1 MSLKR
6 VGILTGGGDCSGLNA
21 VIRAVTRSA
30 IISYGAEVIGIEEG
44 FEGLIFNRYRKLTV
58 AETRDIL
65 PLGGTILGTTNKGDP
80 FEYRQFNKDGHL
92 TTQDYSQQ
100 SIENFK
106 RLDLDCLFVVGVD
119 GTLQLGYKF
128 FERGLPVI
136 GIPKT
141 IDNDLVGT
149 DYTFGYQ
156 TAVQVACDALDRLQ
170 TTGESHQR
178 VMILEVMGRDTGW
191 IALEAGISGGAH
203 VILIPEISYDL
214 EKVLEKIRLRQEGG
228 SPFSII
234 VVAEGAKE
242 TGKEAITSEA
252 ASTRLQG
259 VAQLGGVGNFMA
271 KQLSDRIDLEVRCT
285 VLGHTQRGG
294 TPLSFDRVLGTRLGI
309 QAVEAAAE
317 GKFGN
322 MVALQARDI
331 VLVPLKSLA
340 GIVRQV
346 PSDSQLI
353 HTAESIGISLGRQP
367 LASGTLDPMSRS
379 SICQQKINSA

>member
-30 IISYGAEVIGIEEG
+30 IIKYDAEVIGIEEG
-44 FEGLIFNRYRKLTV
+44 FEGLIFDRHRKLTI
-58 AETRDIL
+58 ADTKAIL

-80 FEYRQFNKDGHL
+80 FEYRQFEKDGSL
-92 TTQDYSQQ
+92 TTKDYSQQ
-100 SIENFK
+100 TIENFK
-106 RLDLDCLFVVGVD
+106 RLDLDCLFVVGGD

-128 FERGLPVI
+128 FLKGLPVI

-170 TTGESHQR
+170 TTGESHHR
-178 VMILEVMGRDTGW
+178 IMILEVMGREAGW
-191 IALEAGISGGAH
+191 IGLEAGIAGGAH
-203 VILIPEISYDL
+203 VILIPEIPYDL
-214 EKVLEKIRLRQEGG
+214 EKVLEKIHLRKEGG
-228 SPFSII
+228 SPFSLI

-242 TGKEAITSEA
+242 VGKGAITSEA

-259 VAQLGGVGNFMA
+259 VAQLGGVGNYIA
-271 KQLSDRIDLEVRCT
+271 NQLSDRINLEVRCT

-294 TPLSFDRVLGTRLGI
+294 TPLSFDRVLGTRLGTR
-309 QAVEAAAE
+309 AVEAAAE
-317 GKFGN
+317 GDLGT
-322 MVALQARDI
+322 MVALKSQEI
-331 VLVPLKSLA
+331 VLVPLESLA
-340 GIVRQV
+340 GLVRQV
-346 PSDSQLI
+346 PVNSQLVG
-353 HTAESIGISLGRQP
+353 TAESIGICLGR
-367 LASGTLDPMSRS
+367 
-379 SICQQKINSA
+379 

>member
-1 MSLKR
+1 MIWSANRSQLLLPMNLKR

-30 IISYGAEVIGIEEG
+30 IITHEAEVIGIEQG
-44 FEGLIFNRYRKLTV
+44 FEGLIFNRHCKLTV
-58 AETRDIL
+58 AGTKEIL
-65 PLGGTILGTTNKGDP
+65 PLGGTIIGTTNKGDP
-80 FEYRQFNKDGHL
+80 FEYRQFDKDGNL
-92 TTQDYSQQ
+92 TIQDYSQQ
-100 SIENFK
+100 TLENCK
-106 RLDLDCLFVVGVD
+106 RLELDCLFVVGGD
-119 GTLQLGYKF
+119 GTLQLGYRL
-128 FERGLPVI
+128 FEMGVPVI

-178 VMILEVMGRDTGW
+178 VMILEVMGRGSGW

-203 VILIPEISYDL
+203 VILIPEIPYDL
-214 EKVLEKIRLRQEGG
+214 EKVLGKIRLRKEGG
-228 SPFSII
+228 SPFSVI

-242 TGKEAITSEA
+242 VGREAITSEA

-259 VAQLGGVGNFMA
+259 VAQLGGVGNYLA
-271 KQLSDRIDLEVRCT
+271 KNLSDRIDLEVRCT

-294 TPLSFDRVLGTRLGI
+294 TPLAFDRVLGTRLGT
-309 QAVEAAAE
+309 QAVDAAAE
-317 GKFGN
+317 GKFGT
-322 MVALQARDI
+322 MVALKSQDI
-331 VLVPLKSLA
+331 ILTPLESLA

-346 PSDSQLI
+346 PNDSQMVR
-353 HTAESIGISLGRQP
+353 TAESIGICLGR
-367 LASGTLDPMSRS
+367 
-379 SICQQKINSA
+379 

>member
-1 MSLKR
+1 MTWSGNRYQQLFLMGLKR

-30 IISYGAEVIGIEEG
+30 IISHGAEVIGIEEG
-44 FEGLIFNRYRKLTV
+44 FEGLIFDRNRKLTV
-58 AETRDIL
+58 AGTKDIL

-80 FEYRQFNKDGHL
+80 FAYRHFDKDGRL
-92 TTQDYSQQ
+92 TIQDYSQKT
-100 SIENFK
+100 IENFK
-106 RLDLDCLFVVGVD
+106 RLELDCLFVVGGD

-128 FERGLPVI
+128 FEKGFPVI

-149 DYTFGYQ
+149 DYTFGFQ
-156 TAVQVACDALDRLQ
+156 TAVQIACDALDRLQ
-170 TTGESHQR
+170 TTGESHHR
-178 VMILEVMGRDTGW
+178 VMVLEVMGRGTGW

-214 EKVLEKIRLRQEGG
+214 GKVLEKIHLRKEGG
-228 SPFSII
+228 SPFSVI

-242 TGKEAITSEA
+242 IGGEAITSEA

-259 VAQLGGVGNFMA
+259 VAQLGGVGDHIA
-271 KQLSDRIDLEVRCT
+271 RQLSDRINLEVRCT

-294 TPLSFDRVLGTRLGI
+294 TPLAFDRILGTRLGT

-317 GKFGN
+317 GKFGT
-322 MVALQARDI
+322 MVALKSQDI
-331 VLVPLKSLA
+331 VLVPLESLA
-340 GIVRQV
+340 GIVRYV
-346 PSDSQLI
+346 PADGQLVR
-353 HTAESIGISLGRQP
+353 TAELIGICLGR
-367 LASGTLDPMSRS
+367 
-379 SICQQKINSA
+379 

>member
-44 FEGLIFNRYRKLTV
+44 FEGLIFDRHRELTV
-58 AETRDIL
+58 TGTRDIL

-100 SIENFK
+100 SIENFR
-106 RLDLDCLFVVGVD
+106 RLGLDCLFVVGGD

-128 FERGLPVI
+128 FERGVPVI

-141 IDNDLVGT
+141 IDNDLMGT

-178 VMILEVMGRDTGW
+178 VMVLEVMGRDTGW

-203 VILIPEISYDL
+203 VILIPEIPYDL
-214 EKVLEKIRLRQEGG
+214 EQVLEKIRLRQEGG
-228 SPFSII
+228 SPFSVI

-259 VAQLGGVGNFMA
+259 VAQLGGVGNYIA
-271 KQLSDRIDLEVRCT
+271 KQLSDHIDLEVRCT

-309 QAVEAAAE
+309 HAVEAAAE

-331 VLVPLKSLA
+331 VLVPLESLA
-340 GIVRQV
+340 GLVRQV
-346 PSDSQLI
+346 PPDSQLI
-353 HTAESIGISLGRQP
+353 HTAESIGISLGRRRAADGKGQ
-367 LASGTLDPMSRS
+367 
-379 SICQQKINSA
+379 

>member
-1 MSLKR
+1 MIWSANQFQQLLPMSLKR

-30 IISYGAEVIGIEEG
+30 IITHEAEVIGIEQG
-44 FEGLIFNRYRKLTV
+44 FEGLIFDRNRKLTV
-58 AETRDIL
+58 AGTKDIL

-80 FEYRQFNKDGHL
+80 FEYRQFDKDGNL
-92 TTQDYSQQ
+92 TTQDFSQQ
-100 SIENFK
+100 TIDNFK
-106 RLDLDCLFVVGVD
+106 RLDLDCLFVVGGD
-119 GTLQLGYKF
+119 GTLQIGYKL

-141 IDNDLVGT
+141 IDNDLLGT

-170 TTGESHQR
+170 TTGESHHR
-178 VMILEVMGRDTGW
+178 VMILEVMGRGAGW

-203 VILIPEISYDL
+203 VILIPEIPYDL
-214 EKVLEKIRLRQEGG
+214 EKVLEKIRLRKEGG
-228 SPFSII
+228 SPFSVI

-242 TGKEAITSEA
+242 IGQEAIISEA

-259 VAQLGGVGNFMA
+259 VAQLGGVGNYIA
-271 KQLSDRIDLEVRCT
+271 KNLSDRIELEVRCT

-294 TPLSFDRVLGTRLGI
+294 TPLAFDRVLGTRLGT

-317 GKFGN
+317 GKFGT
-322 MVALQARDI
+322 MVALKSLDI
-331 VLVPLKSLA
+331 ILIPLESLA

-346 PSDSQLI
+346 PVDSQMVR
-353 HTAESIGISLGRQP
+353 TAESIGICLGR
-367 LASGTLDPMSRS
+367 
-379 SICQQKINSA
+379 

>member
-44 FEGLIFNRYRKLTV
+44 FEGLIFDHHRKLTV
-58 AETRDIL
+58 AGTKDIL

-80 FEYRQFNKDGHL
+80 FKYRQFNKDGHL

-106 RLDLDCLFVVGVD
+106 RLDLDCLFVVGGD

-170 TTGESHQR
+170 TTGESHHR
-178 VMILEVMGRDTGW
+178 VMVLEVMGREAGW

-203 VILIPEISYDL
+203 IILIPEIRYDL

-259 VAQLGGVGNFMA
+259 VAQLGGVGNFIA

-309 QAVEAAAE
+309 QAVKAAAE
-317 GKFGN
+317 GKFGH

-353 HTAESIGISLGRQP
+353 HTAESIGISLGRP
-367 LASGTLDPMSRS
+367 LGVGPAGNGP
-379 SICQQKINSA
+379 

>member
-6 VGILTGGGDCSGLNA
+6 IGILTGGGDCSGLNA

-30 IISYGAEVIGIEEG
+30 IITHGAEVIGIKQG
-44 FEGLIFNRYRKLTV
+44 FEGLIFDRYQELTV
-58 AETRDIL
+58 AGTKDIL
-65 PLGGTILGTTNKGDP
+65 PFGGTILGTTNKGNP
-80 FEYRQFNKDGHL
+80 FEYRQFNKEGLL
-92 TTQDYSQQ
+92 TTKDYSER

-106 RLDLDCLFVVGVD
+106 RLGLDCLIVVGGD

-128 FERGLPVI
+128 FEKGLPVI

-141 IDNDLVGT
+141 IDNDLMGT
-149 DYTFGYQ
+149 DYCFGYQ

-178 VMILEVMGRDTGW
+178 VMILEVMGRGAGW

-203 VILIPEISYDL
+203 VILIPEIPYDL
-214 EKVLEKIRLRQEGG
+214 EKVHEKIRLREEGG

-242 TGKEAITSEA
+242 VGKDVITSET

-259 VAQLGGVGNFMA
+259 VAQLGGVGDYIA
-271 KQLSDRIDLEVRCT
+271 RQLSGRIDLEVRCT

-294 TPLSFDRVLGTRLGI
+294 TPLSFDRVLGTRLGTHAV
-309 QAVEAAAE
+309 QAASE
-317 GKFGN
+317 GKFGT
-322 MVALQARDI
+322 MVALKSQETI
-331 VLVPLKSLA
+331 LVPMKSLA
-340 GIVRQV
+340 GIVRKV
-346 PSDSQLI
+346 PEDSQLVC
-353 HTAESIGISLGRQP
+353 TAESIGICLGR
-367 LASGTLDPMSRS
+367 
-379 SICQQKINSA
+379 